1 MKIVFM
7 GTPDYAAVT
16 LEKLMELLCINPL
29 KRFGVEK
36 NEDFSVWSLDEE
48 YEMLLIDGTY
58 FCSFEMREND
68 VYLFMLEKM

>member
-1 MKIVFM
+1 MKR
-7 GTPDYAAVT
+7 YAVGYRKNDAYTAFDEMQYEDSLSVEQVKE
-16 LEKLMELLCINPL
+16 LKLLSN
-29 KRFGVEK
+29 GVP
-36 NEDFSVWSLDEE
+36 DEE